1 MANPQI
7 LKKVTLQIQTALAS
21 AKTITGISKASEAV
35 VTGTHDYAIGDLIV
49 ITGVLGMTEINDKVV
64 RVKSVSTTVSFVCE
78 GINSTNWTTYVS
90 GGTAEKVSTMGTFD
104 NVTNLSLPDSPPT
117 ELDVTTIHDL
127 EKQVVFGLRD
137 FPKGTLSL
145 VADPLSATSVEMAT
159 AEDANTRRVF
169 KVTLQSGY
177 VGIFNAYVS
186 GGSGL
191 DGSGGGVATANV
203 ALTLRNK
210 TQWFAS

>member
-1 MANPQI
+1 MANPQV
-7 LKKVTLQIQTALAS
+7 LKKVTLQIQTALGS
-21 AKTITGISKASEAV
+21 AKTITAISKAAEAV
-35 VTGTHDYAIGDLIV
+35 VTGTHDFAVGDLIV
-49 ITGVLGMTEINDKVV
+49 IEDVLGMTEINDKVV
-64 RVKSVSTTVSFVCE
+64 RVKSVSTTVSFVAE
-78 GINSTNWTTYVS
+78 GIVSTNWTTYVS
-90 GGTAEKVSTMGTFD
+90 GGTATKVTTMGTFD

-137 FPKGTLSL
+137 FPKGTLTL
-145 VADPLSATSVEMAT
+145 VADPLAATSVEMAT
-159 AEDANTRRVF
+159 AEDAGTRRVF

-177 VGIFNAYVS
+177 VGIFNAFVS

-191 DGSGGGVATANV
+191 DGQGGGVATANV